1 MKIAIYG
8 RSFNE
13 NFYDSIKELF
23 NKLNKKNVNVS
34 IYKPFYEFL
43 QKEVNIMPEY
53 DNLFSNPQDIKEDMD
68 VMFSIGGDGTFLE
81 TVSFIKN
88 KNIPII
94 GINSGR
100 LGFLANISRENISQS
115 LDALFSEKY
124 KIEER
129 TLLKLESNPEI
140 FDFPYALNELTVQKS
155 ETASMIVIHAYVNGE
170 YLNSY
175 WGDGL
180 IIATPTGS
188 TAYSLSA
195 GGPIVM
201 PNSNNFIITPLSP
214 HTLTVR
220 PLIVS
225 DDNIISLKVDGRSD
239 NFLAS
244 LDSRAASFDSSM
256 ELIIKKACFT
266 TKIIK
271 FHEQDYF
278 STLRNKLMWG
288 IDKRN

>member
-13 NFYDSIKELF
+13 NFNNYIKELF
-23 NKLNKKNVNVS
+23 DKLNKKNVNVT

-43 QKEVNIMPEY
+43 KKEVDIKLEY
-53 DNLFSNPQDIKEDMD
+53 DIFSNPQDIKENID
-68 VMFSIGGDGTFLE
+68 VIFSIGGDGTFLE
-81 TVSFIKN
+81 TASFIKDN
-88 KNIPII
+88 NIPII

-100 LGFLANISRENISQS
+100 LGFLANISKEDISQS
-115 LDALFSEKY
+115 IDDLFSNKY

-129 TLLKLESNPEI
+129 TLSKLESNPEI
-140 FDFPYALNELTVQKS
+140 FDFPFALNELTVQKS
-155 ETASMIVIHAYVNGE
+155 ETASMVTIHAYVNGE

-175 WGDGL
+175 MGDGL

-225 DDNIISLKVDGRSD
+225 DDNIIRLKVDGRSD
-239 NFLAS
+239 KFLAS
-244 LDSRAASFDSSM
+244 LDYRAASFDSTM
-256 ELIIKKACFT
+256 ELTIKKACFT
-266 TKIIK
+266 TKVIK
-271 FHEQDYF
+271 FHKQDYF
-278 STLRNKLMWG
+278 SILRNKLMWG